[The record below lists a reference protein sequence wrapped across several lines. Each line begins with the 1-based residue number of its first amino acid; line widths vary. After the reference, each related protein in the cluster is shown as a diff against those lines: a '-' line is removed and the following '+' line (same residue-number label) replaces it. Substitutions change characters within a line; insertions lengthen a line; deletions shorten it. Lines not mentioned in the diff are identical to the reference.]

1 MLEILKTYRGVVNYS
16 NGISKVKSIGWQW
29 QRFSCQKTSVTGAAV
44 TRRAAA
50 ELERGGSRYQ
60 GTQALP
66 YLRSMNNFLK
76 PVTGAVANHWVAWL
90 LLVLALAAGA
100 AVAVY
105 LQPVVLVI
113 AAGQTDQDEKKVVQL
128 LLDTLAKE
136 RSGVRLV
143 PLWTAGFS
151 ESAAALSSGKADLAV
166 IRSDVNVGRGASSLV
181 SLRKFYPVFFTKK
194 GTKINKASD
203 LRGKKIG
210 VGGQGELN
218 QILVRQILSHR
229 GLLEQD
235 YTLVPLKTGE
245 QTDYASQGK
254 IDAFFSVSAGR
265 TPSNASFN
273 DNIRKAWGEKF
284 VVVTLDDAAALALRI
299 RGVETGEIVKGF
311 FGGDPPKPEE
321 ATETIILSNRIVAS
335 EKVSPNAA
343 VVLTRTLFSLRDQR
357 QLEVPEVL
365 AIAAPSRDVP
375 TLPVHPGTVQ
385 LLDGVYQDF
394 LDRYINH
401 MFIALAALGAFGS
414 GVTAINARRRRG
426 QRERSVADL
435 HSLLALKDR
444 IARQEDPLQA
454 YQHLAEVDAIFHRN
468 MIACAQ
474 GHVSSGALVAIQAA
488 VNRCH
493 RAAEL
498 KSRPSSSG

>member
-1 MLEILKTYRGVVNYS
+1 MKI
-16 NGISKVKSIGWQW
+16 
-29 QRFSCQKTSVTGAAV
+29 
-44 TRRAAA
+44 
-50 ELERGGSRYQ
+50 
-60 GTQALP
+60 
-66 YLRSMNNFLK
+66 FLK
-76 PVTGAVANHWVAWL
+76 RAMGFLVTHWLAWL
-90 LLVLALAAGA
+90 WLVLALVAGV
-100 AVAVY
+100 AVAAY

-128 LLDTLAKE
+128 LVDTLAKE
-136 RSGVRLV
+136 RTGVRLV

-151 ESAAALSSGKADLAV
+151 ESAAALSAGKADLAV
-166 IRSDVNVGRGASSLV
+166 IRSDVDVGRGASSLV
-181 SLRKFYPVFFTKK
+181 SLRKFYPVVFTNES
-194 GTKINKASD
+194 TKITRISD
-203 LRGKKIG
+203 LRGKRIG

-218 QILVRQILSHR
+218 RILLRQILSHR
-229 GLLEQD
+229 GLMEQD
-235 YTLVPLKTGE
+235 YSLVQLKLGE
-245 QTDYASQGK
+245 QADYASQGK

-265 TPSNASFN
+265 TQSNPGFN
-273 DNIRKAWGEKF
+273 DNLRNAWGDKF
-284 VVVTLDDAAALALRI
+284 VVVTLDDAAALALRF

-321 ATETIILSNRIVAS
+321 AVETITLSNRMVAS
-335 EKVSPNAA
+335 DKVSLNAA
-343 VVLTRTLFSLRDQR
+343 VALTKTLFSLRDQR

-401 MFIALAALGAFGS
+401 LFIALMSLGAFGS
-414 GVTAINARRRRG
+414 AVTSINARRRRG
-426 QRERSVADL
+426 QRERAVEDL
-435 HSLLALKDR
+435 HSLLGLCDR
-444 IARQEDPLQA
+444 IAQQDDSLQA
-454 YQHLAEVDAIFHRN
+454 RQHLREVDTIFQRN

-493 RAAEL
+493 RAADL
-498 KSRPSSSG
+498 NIAFNGKAGSPRDAS

>member
-1 MLEILKTYRGVVNYS
+1 MK
-16 NGISKVKSIGWQW
+16 
-29 QRFSCQKTSVTGAAV
+29 
-44 TRRAAA
+44 
-50 ELERGGSRYQ
+50 
-60 GTQALP
+60 
-66 YLRSMNNFLK
+66 NFLK
-76 PVTGAVANHWVAWL
+76 RAVGFVVTDWVVWL

-100 AVAVY
+100 GVAAY

-113 AAGQTDQDEKKVVQL
+113 AAGQTEQGEQKVVQL
-128 LLDTLAKE
+128 LVDTLAKE
-136 RSGVRLV
+136 RAGVRLI

-151 ESAAALSSGKADLAV
+151 ESAAALSAGKADLAV
-166 IRSDVNVGRGASSLV
+166 VRSDVDVGRGASSLV
-181 SLRKFYPVFFTKK
+181 SLRKFYPVIFTKQS
-194 GTKINKASD
+194 TKITKITD

-229 GLLEQD
+229 GMLEQD
-235 YTLVPLKTGE
+235 YTLVPIKLGGQVE
-245 QTDYASQGK
+245 YASQGK

-265 TPSNASFN
+265 TQFNATFN

-284 VVVTLDDAAALALRI
+284 VVVTVDDPAALALRI
-299 RGVETGEIVKGF
+299 RGIETGEIVKGF

-321 ATETIILSNRIVAS
+321 ATETITLSNRIVAS
-335 EKVSPNAA
+335 QKVSANAA
-343 VVLTRTLFSLRDQR
+343 VALTRTLFSLRDQR

-394 LDRYINH
+394 LDRYINQ
-401 MFIALAALGAFGS
+401 MFIAVALLGVLGS
-414 GVTAINARRRRG
+414 GVTGINARRRRG
-426 QRERSVADL
+426 HRERSVEDL
-435 HSLLALKDR
+435 HSLLGFSDR
-444 IARQEDPLQA
+444 IVREQDPLQA
-454 YQHLAEVDAIFHRN
+454 RKYLEEVDAIFQRN
-468 MIACAQ
+468 MIACAH

-493 RAAEL
+493 RAAEVAAAFDG
-498 KSRPSSSG
+498 KGDSPRAAS

>member
-1 MLEILKTYRGVVNYS
+1 MKH
-16 NGISKVKSIGWQW
+16 
-29 QRFSCQKTSVTGAAV
+29 
-44 TRRAAA
+44 
-50 ELERGGSRYQ
+50 
-60 GTQALP
+60 
-66 YLRSMNNFLK
+66 FLK
-76 PVTGAVANHWVAWL
+76 RVTGAVANHWVAWL
-90 LLVLALAAGA
+90 LLVLALVAGA
-100 AVAVY
+100 AVVAY
-105 LQPVVLVI
+105 LRPVVLVI
-113 AAGQTDQDEKKVVQL
+113 AAGQTEQDEKKVVQL
-128 LLDTLAKE
+128 LVDTLAKE
-136 RSGVRLV
+136 RVGVRLV

-151 ESAAALSSGKADLAV
+151 ESAAALSSGRADLAV
-166 IRSDVNVGRGASSLV
+166 IRSDVDVGRGASSLV
-181 SLRKFYPVFFTKK
+181 SLRKFYPVLFTNQ
-194 GTKINKASD
+194 GTKITKISD

-218 QILVRQILSHR
+218 RILIRQILSDR
-229 GLLEQD
+229 GLLEPD
-235 YTLVPLKTGE
+235 YTLVPLKIGE
-245 QTDYASQGK
+245 QADYASQGK

-265 TPSNASFN
+265 TQSNASFN

-284 VVVTLDDAAALALRI
+284 VVVTLDDAAALALRF

-321 ATETIILSNRIVAS
+321 ATDTITLSNRIVGS
-335 EKVSPNAA
+335 DKVSPQAA

-401 MFIALAALGAFGS
+401 MFISVAALGAFGS
-414 GVTAINARRRRG
+414 AVTAINARRRRG
-426 QRERSVADL
+426 QRESAVEDL
-435 HSLLALKDR
+435 QYLFGLSDR
-444 IARQEDPLQA
+444 IAQQDDALQA
-454 YQHLAEVDAIFHRN
+454 RQHLAEVDTIFQRN

-498 KSRPSSSG
+498 KIAFDGKGANSRNAP